1 MPHLSFLHLGNIP
14 NVETLPSLSSLES
27 LRYLTLAVIDS
38 LEEIPSFDGL
48 SRLSDL
54 TIINAPRATTLPSM
68 APLVRET
75 KERHAQLLTKLSDR
89 HRRHLLRDSAA
100 LGRFVALAERDVVAP
115 RHRARDDRDRA
126 GGSGGDTAGAQE
138 NAEPAESAFANADC
152 QPATA
157 KPQKK
162 RAAKDRAK
170 LTTPAMEVDAT
181 DVAAE
186 AMAIPSSSAAPT
198 EAQVSLEP
206 AVVEIMADLM
216 SNLESDVATRVDND
230 ADTPAHYAEAAISWH
245 EPSTP
250 QASEVKSIE
259 ETSTSCFTRRNLV
272 SGDDEDA
279 VGTTGAP
286 PGLSTGDGEGEV
298 ERPFGSP
305 TCMVSGDPNLMEIG
319 AEQCT
324 RLNSD
329 EETGFDEEPEE
340 EDDDSGWSEDW
351 SLGELT
357 DEDEVG
363 DPNATMLS
371 DSLCL
376 SAARNKKVLKNMRKT
391 GWEYDP
397 DKFGPDP
404 TYADLYDGPFG
415 PSESVMAV
423 AEDPLA
429 LMFYFLPPRLWLN
442 VTLESNNYQSQT
454 LVHRARGIRDQQRT
468 SGRLKS

>member
-1 MPHLSFLHLGNIP
+1 MTVIVLAVV
-14 NVETLPSLSSLES
+14 VETQLA
-27 LRYLTLAVIDS
+27 LRRTW
-38 LEEIPSFDGL
+38 
-48 SRLSDL
+48 
-54 TIINAPRATTLPSM
+54 N
-68 APLVRET
+68 PLKV
-75 KERHAQLLTKLSDR
+75 
-89 HRRHLLRDSAA
+89 LLRMLIVFFS
-100 LGRFVALAERDVVAP
+100 VAEAKQ
-115 RHRARDDRDRA
+115 
-126 GGSGGDTAGAQE
+126 S
-138 NAEPAESAFANADC
+138 
-152 QPATA
+152 ATA

-170 LTTPAMEVDAT
+170 LTTPAMEVRKATGVYKQSNPGKPSQDAEAKDAEDVKVDAT

-186 AMAIPSSSAAPT
+186 AMAIQSSSAAPT
-198 EAQVSLEP
+198 EAQVPLEP
-206 AVVEIMADLM
+206 VVVEIMADLM
-216 SNLESDVATRVDND
+216 SNLESDVAARVDSD
-230 ADTPAHYAEAAISWH
+230 ADTPARTSSRR
-245 EPSTP
+245 STKEQITP
-250 QASEVKSIE
+250 RPPALGTSRRPPKPRKS
-259 ETSTSCFTRRNLV
+259 SQSKKRRRPVLQDDNLV
-272 SGDDEDA
+272 SGDGEDA

-305 TCMVSGDPNLMEIG
+305 TCMVRRDPNLMEIG

-340 EDDDSGWSEDW
+340 EDDDSGWNEDG

-357 DEDEVG
+357 DQDEVG
-363 DPNATMLS
+363 DPNATMLP

-376 SAARNKKVLKNMRKT
+376 SAARNKKILKNMRKT

-429 LMFYFLPPRLWLN
+429 LLFYFLPPRLWLHI
-442 VTLESNNYQSQT
+442 TLESNNY
-454 LVHRARGIRDQQRT
+454 
-468 SGRLKS
+468 